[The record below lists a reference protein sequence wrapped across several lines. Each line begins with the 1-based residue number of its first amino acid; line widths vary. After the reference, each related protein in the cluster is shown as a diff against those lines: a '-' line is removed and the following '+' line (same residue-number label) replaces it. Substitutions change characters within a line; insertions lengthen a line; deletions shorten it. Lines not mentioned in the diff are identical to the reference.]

1 MQASSQIIPPSA
13 APRSE
18 ATQNGA
24 AAQASR
30 PGHGELSIGGSTSA
44 EQAVQF
50 AQLADRR
57 EDAELEQAALK
68 QRQQLPKNIKG
79 FRQHPLYVLKR
90 HIGKYQGL
98 KPGTAPLGLHRG
110 EPYYDRSALSD
121 LHSAS
126 KWKRHGREVLPGELG
141 QPCKLIKH
149 GKKGGKAEP
158 PGQAGP
164 SQAAGAAD
172 GAEDN
177 TAEVQCPCHVLH
189 AYSRTANHCS
199 TVHAVSV
206 PRCPPNAPPVP
217 NKNVQLLQ

>member
-98 KPGTAPLGLHRG
+98 KPGTAPLSLSQ
-110 EPYYDRSALSD
+110 ERSACCARRRLS
-121 LHSAS
+121 LPACSV
-126 KWKRHGREVLPGELG
+126 HGGSTLG
-141 QPCKLIKH
+141 ARFLDVVACFFPTPRACR
-149 GKKGGKAEP
+149 
-158 PGQAGP
+158 GP
-164 SQAAGAAD
+164 VSSRSSMRAAGAAA
-172 GAEDN
+172 GERCTGVCA
-177 TAEVQCPCHVLH
+177 AVPIVL
-189 AYSRTANHCS
+189 
-199 TVHAVSV
+199 
-206 PRCPPNAPPVP
+206 
-217 NKNVQLLQ
+217 